1 MEGFQPSALINQC
14 REGLDC
20 HAPGKPNV
28 LVEHTGRALRAGGQG
43 KCQEKLPGRG
53 NAQEES
59 WRKNNSWAG
68 QEAGDFRQKEQQWGR
83 RIESKGIE

>member
-1 MEGFQPSALINQC
+1 MWEVDLLSLIGAEGVEC
-14 REGLDC
+14 HGL
-20 HAPGKPNV
+20 GKPNV
-28 LVEHTGRALRAGGQG
+28 LVEHTGRAPRAGGQG

-59 WRKNNSWAG
+59 WRKSNSWAG
-68 QEAGDFRQKEQQWGR
+68 QEAGDFRQKEQRWGH